1 MHSPPRSSPQRSP
14 PRSLETFGA
23 VLRTPVEPKRG
34 AVSAAPA
41 PPPPRRA
48 AAPSPLRSLHASPP
62 PPPLGAPPPPLPR
75 AVLLPSS
82 RASAVM
88 QTLPP
93 FQHAPPRRPS
103 PPPSRIAV
111 DPAPLYQHPL
121 RVSISP
127 LVADGAAPPPP
138 RARMPPP
145 PPPHMSYG
153 RPLPHDARSL
163 PPPHF
168 DVYHLPQHA
177 VQPRLVE
184 RAASPVML
192 PVLSSTSQQNVPPRR
207 LHAAPTDAPEGAQPH
222 AQSAAPVESSSAAQ
236 QSQHDRQSP
245 ARHAPPDHR
254 KPLRQPSPPPQQQP
268 AATRDMHKQ
277 QPPPLAPLPPH
288 DAAMSLRPPHGS
300 LPPPPPDALRSPS
313 RQPAQ
318 SPPQQLPATKALVQ
332 PNPPHQPQHVPPRS
346 IPHDG
351 YAQPPAM
358 PLHLP
363 HNKSHWHLQPH
374 MMPPLPHRPPP
385 PHVLPSNPVADHPS
399 YQHDPHWHAHHPQ
412 ALAQYERH
420 PPPRTHPSANPD
432 PTKPHPRNNWPN
444 VRFLPPP
451 GTPPH
456 GAPRLPHQPQR
467 VDQQQPP
474 RSQPS
479 HPMNEAQ
486 SYPYQQRLQPP
497 PMMPPSEPQQH
508 VHDAHPPT
516 GPTPNMHQRTQ
527 SPVHQITQSASTL
540 KQNMSP
546 TLSNVGGAPRASGT
560 ATAQPPSSRDES
572 SPQMTPSTPPP
583 ATNEAKHVA
592 SIPLSSASDQRKRP
606 SHRDGDRDRPTQ
618 QQLPPSQPPPPQQPL
633 SAPQQ
638 GNEESVNTQRREL
651 KVEDALAYLEKV
663 KSQFSDQISVYN
675 QFLDIMK
682 EFKAQ
687 SIDTKQ
693 VIHRV
698 AELFRGHK
706 ELILGFNTFLPP
718 GYNICVTE
726 GSSGV
731 LMTGFE
737 GPGGFSELPPA
748 RKVPSKNSTSRSNSK
763 KKQNAANSNATAS
776 SVALSPKRR
785 DSKKPHHTS
794 SSTPGTALNAQHLQ
808 SAGAD
813 HPQSLHPQHPAT
825 SFDHDEKQHLG
836 TQSLPSEDK
845 YSGPPGKGF
854 GSRRPLAK
862 VEEDMRA
869 PQTSGM
875 PRTSRP
881 KQEETQA
888 RAMEFERAI
897 GFVTSIKERF
907 ADTPKTYEEFLET
920 LTRFRSEQTS
930 IREVF
935 ETVASLFGPHK
946 DLLAQFKEFLPS
958 IAITGLSDS
967 KPVRSRPVP
976 HGGRGGPTEKSAA
989 HSAPPRRHTS
999 NGVSKSR
1006 HRPRDMKFFDE
1017 LKTRLGPSKLHL
1029 YTEFIKCLSLFSQQI
1044 VTREE
1049 LLYLT
1054 SEILRDDLEA
1064 YNDFLD
1070 YLEQMANSGAT
1081 VFDNENISSSISFE
1095 GEPSPPDQERL
1106 NFFKSHSMTEIA
1118 IEHGVELR
1126 GSYRRIPPDCPALE
1140 YTGRSMYERRTL
1152 NDTWIN
1158 VTRGSED
1165 YSFKF
1170 MRKNQS
1176 EDNLFRCEDDRYELD
1191 LVIETNAATIM
1202 KLETIE
1208 ATISTLQEGDKK
1220 RHALAPNALSPIH
1233 FNAIQRIYGESGPE
1247 VVSQVKLNPFLA
1259 VPVVLK
1265 RLKEKDISWRRARM
1279 EMNRV
1284 WREVGERNFHR
1295 SLDHRSLCFK
1305 AVDKKDL
1312 SAKSLLSDIL
1322 DPVGSVAARDA
1333 EVTRTR
1339 GYHVENG
1346 GGGSNHR
1353 SHALEAV
1360 AVAAKRSPD
1369 APRVLELP
1377 FEAREIHD
1385 VVFDIITY
1393 IVEENWNGHVAEFR
1407 GLIHTFFDILPIDG
1421 ESKGSEKVPTRVSTL
1436 YGDEAVYLMFRLYHF
1451 IYERIETA
1459 RTLAQEQVVDREWR
1473 QALNEEGRK
1482 RLSIRTHSLD
1492 IESEPWHITK
1502 GLNGAE
1508 IDNKFRLGPET
1519 ESPEEIFETFVG
1531 HTKAFAKGKLEGAK
1545 FEDKL
1550 RVLLGSDS
1558 YCLFTIDKAFQKL
1571 VKGIETVYQKESRS
1585 RPFCEM
1591 FMKTQSLLERCTRN
1605 HGKLDEEGCDAIQ
1618 SVAVCRHIV
1627 ESRDPGSTLM
1637 RFQVVDGEKEARHM
1651 KISVVGHTTDEA
1663 GMMSI
1668 EKEIR
1673 LRDEFLEFCS
1683 SFGHRRRHQRI
1694 DDEGENEEVV
1704 DEREESGTSK
1714 KRRRSENE
1722 ASGISTKRRRKDGPE
1737 FLRFLG
1743 NPEDVAKRLER
1754 SQLVVENYLCCT
1766 LKEDGRLKYAAG
1778 TSDFFMNSSKKFRF
1792 ASTEEDRTK
1801 LNEKSSWTQNLR
1813 SKMNIDGDG
1822 VGWCFIGHAESLFDM
1837 DEGPL
1842 SGGSSM
1848 HFSIHSSEKS
1858 SPIS

>member
-1 MHSPPRSSPQRSP
+1 MHSPSRSSPQRSP
-14 PRSLETFGA
+14 PRSLDSFGA
-23 VLRTPVEPKRG
+23 VLHTPVDSKRS
-34 AVSAAPA
+34 SAAAAASSQPPQ
-41 PPPPRRA
+41 PPPPPPQSSSRRGR
-48 AAPSPLRSLHASPP
+48 APSPLRSLHASPP
-62 PPPLGAPPPPLPR
+62 PRPSSLRPPPPPLPR

-93 FQHAPPRRPS
+93 FQHAPPRRAS
-103 PPPSRIAV
+103 PPPARMSV
-111 DPAPLYQHPL
+111 EAPPMYQHPL

-127 LVADGAAPPPP
+127 LVPDAAAPPPS
-138 RARMPPP
+138 RARMPPPPP

-168 DVYHLPQHA
+168 DVYHLPQHT

-192 PVLSSTSQQNVPPRR
+192 PVLANTSQPNAPSRRMHSAPPDSADEQS
-207 LHAAPTDAPEGAQPH
+207 HAATAPR
-222 AQSAAPVESSSAAQ
+222 VDSSSAAQ
-236 QSQHDRQSP
+236 QPQHDAQSP
-245 ARHAPPDHR
+245 LRHSTDHR
-254 KPLRQPSPPPQQQP
+254 KSLRQPSPTPSQQP
-268 AATRDMHKQ
+268 PATRDMHKQ
-277 QPPPLAPLPPH
+277 QPPPLAPLPPP
-288 DAAMSLRPPHGS
+288 DASIAMRAPHGS

-313 RQPAQ
+313 RQPVQ
-318 SPPQQLPATKALVQ
+318 SPPPQLPPSKPPTQ
-332 PNPPHQPQHVPPRS
+332 PNPSHQQLHVPPRS
-346 IPHDG
+346 VPHDA
-351 YAQPPAM
+351 YAQPPPM
-358 PLHLP
+358 PMHLP
-363 HNKSHWHLQPH
+363 HNKSHWHLPPH
-374 MMPPLPHRPPP
+374 MMPPPPHRPPP
-385 PHVLPSNPVADHPS
+385 PHMMPSNPVADHSP
-399 YQHDPHWHAHHPQ
+399 YQHDPHWHTPHPH
-412 ALAQYERH
+412 AVAQYDRAA
-420 PPPRTHPSANPD
+420 PPRTHPSAAPD
-432 PTKPHPRNNWPN
+432 HTKSHVRNNWPN
-444 VRFLPPP
+444 MRFLPPP
-451 GTPPH
+451 SAPAH
-456 GAPRLPHQPQR
+456 AAPRLTHQPQR

-474 RSQPS
+474 RAQPS
-479 HPMNEAQ
+479 IPIDDGQ
-486 SYPYQQRLQPP
+486 SYAYQQRLQPMLP
-497 PMMPPSEPQQH
+497 VSDAQQH
-508 VHDAHPPT
+508 VLDRNPPAAPAST
-516 GPTPNMHQRTQ
+516 IHQGTQ
-527 SPVHQITQSASTL
+527 SPVHHMAQSTAPSRQNASPVL
-540 KQNMSP
+540 NNVASAHRP
-546 TLSNVGGAPRASGT
+546 TAS
-560 ATAQPPSSRDES
+560 AAVQPPSSRDES
-572 SPQMTPSTPPP
+572 SPQVAPSSPPP
-583 ATNEAKHVA
+583 APHEAKHSVSLPPA
-592 SIPLSSASDQRKRP
+592 SGTEETKMP
-606 SHRDGDRDRPTQ
+606 SHCDGDRDRSSQPQATQ
-618 QQLPPSQPPPPQQPL
+618 PPAQSQPLASSQPPPG
-633 SAPQQ
+633 PQQ
-638 GNEESVNTQRREL
+638 GIEESVNMQRREL
-651 KVEDALAYLEKV
+651 RVEDALAYLEKV
-663 KSQFSDQISVYN
+663 KSQFSGQISVYN

-687 SIDTKQ
+687 SIDTRQ

-731 LMTGFE
+731 LRAGFE
-737 GPGGFSELPPA
+737 GPGGFSELPQA
-748 RKVPSKNSTSRSNSK
+748 RKVPFKNSTSRSNSK
-763 KKQNAANSNATAS
+763 KKQNVANSNATVS
-776 SVALSPKRR
+776 SAALSPKRK

-794 SSTPGTALNAQHLQ
+794 SSTHGAALNAEHFQT
-808 SAGAD
+808 SAGTTSQALQLP
-813 HPQSLHPQHPAT
+813 HPGAIS
-825 SFDHDEKQHLG
+825 SDHDDKQQLRAR
-836 TQSLPSEDK
+836 SLPSEDK
-845 YSGPPGKGF
+845 FPGPSGKPF

-869 PQTSGM
+869 PQNSSM

-881 KQEETQA
+881 KPEETQA

-907 ADTPKTYEEFLET
+907 ADTPKTFEEFLET
-920 LTRFRSEQTS
+920 LSRFRSEQTS

-946 DLLAQFKEFLPS
+946 DLLGQFKEFLPS
-958 IAITGLSDS
+958 IAITGLSDT
-967 KPVRSRPVP
+967 KPARSRPAP
-976 HGGRGGPTEKSAA
+976 HGGRGGPTEKSTA
-989 HSAPPRRHTS
+989 HSAPPRRQAS

-1017 LKTRLGPSKLHL
+1017 LKTRLGPSKVHL

-1070 YLEQMANSGAT
+1070 YLEQMANNGAS

-1095 GEPSPPDQERL
+1095 GEPAPPDQERL

-1140 YTGRSMYERRTL
+1140 YTGRSMHERRTL
-1152 NDTWIN
+1152 NDLWIN

-1247 VVSQVKLNPFLA
+1247 VISQVKLNPFLA

-1295 SLDHRSLCFK
+1295 SLDHRSPSFK

-1333 EVTRTR
+1333 EVTRNR

-1353 SHALEAV
+1353 SQALEAV
-1360 AVAAKRSPD
+1360 AKAARRSPD
-1369 APRVLELP
+1369 APRMLEIP
-1377 FEAREIHD
+1377 FGPEDIHGF
-1385 VVFDIITY
+1385 VFDIINF
-1393 IVEENWNGHVAEFR
+1393 IVEENCKSHVAEFR
-1407 GLIHTFFDILPIDG
+1407 SLVHALFDMPING
-1421 ESKGSEKVPTRVSTL
+1421 SKTNSGTLATSKISTL
-1436 YGDEAVYLMFRLYHF
+1436 YGDDAVYLMFRLYHF
-1451 IYERIETA
+1451 IFERIEIA
-1459 RTLAQEQVVDREWR
+1459 RTLAKEQVADREWR
-1473 QALNEEGRK
+1473 QEMNEEGEK
-1482 RLSIRTHSLD
+1482 RLKIRTHGLGIKSR
-1492 IESEPWHITK
+1492 PWHITK

-1508 IDNKFRLGPET
+1508 IDNKFKLGPES
-1519 ESPEEIFETFVG
+1519 ESPEEIFDTFIG
-1531 HTKAFAKGKLEGAK
+1531 HTKAFAKGKLEWAK

-1571 VKGIETVYQKESRS
+1571 VKAIETVYQKESRS
-1585 RPFCEM
+1585 RPFCDM
-1591 FMKTQSLLERCTRN
+1591 FMKTQSLLERRKTN
-1605 HGKLDEEGCDAIQ
+1605 HAGLDEEACDVIQ
-1618 SVAVCRHIV
+1618 CVAVCRHIV

-1637 RFQVVDGEKEARHM
+1637 RFQTVDTGNGVRDL
-1651 KISVVGHTTDEA
+1651 KIIVVGHTIDEEGVA
-1663 GMMSI
+1663 SM
-1668 EKEIR
+1668 EKEIE
-1673 LRDEFLEFCS
+1673 LRDEFLQFCS
-1683 SFGHRRRHQRI
+1683 SFGDCKKHQKLYREGN
-1694 DDEGENEEVV
+1694 DEETMDETEGNE
-1704 DEREESGTSK
+1704 THK
-1714 KRRRSENE
+1714 KRLRSDNE
-1722 ASGISTKRRRKDGPE
+1722 SSGSPTKRMRKHGPQ
-1737 FLRFLG
+1737 FLRFIG
-1743 NPEDVAKRLER
+1743 NREEVAKKLQR
-1754 SQLVVENYLCCT
+1754 SQLVIQNNLMYD
-1766 LKEDGRLKYAAG
+1766 LKEDGKMKYAIG
-1778 TSDFFMNSSKKFRF
+1778 TSDFFMNSSKRFKFV
-1792 ASTEEDRTK
+1792 STQSDRERENK
-1801 LNEKSSWTQNLR
+1801 RNSWVLSMR
-1813 SKMNIDGDG
+1813 AKMNMDG
-1822 VGWCFIGHAESLFDM
+1822 S
-1837 DEGPL
+1837 
-1842 SGGSSM
+1842 
-1848 HFSIHSSEKS
+1848 
-1858 SPIS
+1858 